1 MTKSITTVIHKLSA
15 HGRCVHCAVI
25 IPEGHHAR
33 IGEYVGIVTY
43 AGYLTNP
50 GPSSYRIGVGNKDNL
65 CTGEPCTAFTQKS
78 VEQAVK
84 A

>member
-1 MTKSITTVIHKLSA
+1 M
-15 HGRCVHCAVI
+15 G
-25 IPEGHHAR
+25 

-50 GPSSYRIGVGNKDNL
+50 GPSSYRIGLGNKDNL
-65 CTGEPCTAFTQKS
+65 CTGEPRTAFTQKS